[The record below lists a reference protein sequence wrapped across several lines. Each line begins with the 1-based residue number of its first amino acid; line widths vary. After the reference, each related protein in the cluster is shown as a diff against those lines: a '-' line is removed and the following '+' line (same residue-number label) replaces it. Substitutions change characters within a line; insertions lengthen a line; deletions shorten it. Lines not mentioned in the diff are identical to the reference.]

1 LKDSQK
7 SKLEKFAEE
16 NKDNPKLK
24 ELKTTID
31 RLYRKIDDM
40 KSKNQEYEDT
50 VYKAVRDSMSDF
62 DMPPVKKPVV
72 DKRTKGEEVT
82 VAMLADWQLGKVT
95 PSYNS
100 DVARERIDLY
110 GDKVIQLTNIR
121 RNAMPIKKCHVWI
134 LGDIV
139 EGEDIFP
146 GNQWLIDSSLYR
158 QVTKNGLEILGD
170 FIRKMLANFDEVH
183 VTAVIGN
190 HGRIGRYGQHHP
202 ETNMDRMLY
211 TMVETMLSNEE
222 RLTWNIPEYHEG
234 DRGWYAIDTIGKY
247 SCMLVHGDQFRG
259 TLGIPFYGVRKKV
272 LGWKSMAA
280 NPDIEM
286 DDFKDVAFGHWHQ
299 VFQQDINGIGVRCSG
314 SPESYNTF
322 AAENLAAMGRPSQ
335 RMMFVSPDR
344 GHVTAE
350 VAAVWLDIK
359 EDYKKK
365 KKG

>member
-1 LKDSQK
+1 MKN
-7 SKLEKFAEE
+7 LEEFAE
-16 NKDNPKLK
+16 DNVEDPQVTKLK
-24 ELKTTID
+24 KTID
-31 RLYRKIDDM
+31 NLYRRLDDI
-40 KSKNQEYEDT
+40 KRKNQDYQNT
-50 VYKAVRDSMSDF
+50 VYEAVSESMADF
-62 DMPPVKKPVV
+62 TMPPVKKPAM
-72 DKRTKGEEVT
+72 DKRKKGEEVA

-100 DVARERIDLY
+100 DVCRERIDLY
-110 GDKVIQLTNIR
+110 GKKVVQLTNIR
-121 RNAMPIKKCHVWI
+121 RKSMPIKKCHVWI

-158 QVTKNGLEILGD
+158 QVTKNGLEILGN
-170 FIRKMLANFDEVH
+170 FLRTMLANFDEVH

-190 HGRIGRYGQHHP
+190 HGRVGRRGQFHP

-211 TMVETMLSNEE
+211 TMCETMLSNED
-222 RLTWNIPEYHEG
+222 RLTWNIPEYFDG
-234 DRGWYAIDTIGKY
+234 DRGWYAIDRIGNY

-286 DDFKDVAFGHWHQ
+286 DDFKDLAFGHWHQ
-299 VFQQDINGIGVRCSG
+299 VFSQDINGIGVRCAG

-344 GHVTAE
+344 GHVTMEAQ
-350 VAAVWLDIK
+350 AVWLDMK
-359 EDYKKK
+359 EDV
-365 KKG
+365 

>member
-1 LKDSQK
+1 M
-7 SKLEKFAEE
+7 EEFAE
-16 NKDNPKLK
+16 DNVEDPQVTKLK
-24 ELKTTID
+24 KTID
-31 RLYRKIDDM
+31 NLYRRLDDI
-40 KSKNQEYEDT
+40 KRKNQDYQNT
-50 VYKAVRDSMSDF
+50 VYEAVSESMADF
-62 DMPPVKKPVV
+62 TMPPVKKPAM
-72 DKRTKGEEVT
+72 DKRKKGEEVA

-100 DVARERIDLY
+100 DVCRERIDLY
-110 GDKVIQLTNIR
+110 GKKVVQLTNIR
-121 RNAMPIKKCHVWI
+121 RKSMPIKKCHVWI

-158 QVTKNGLEILGD
+158 QVTKNGLEILGN
-170 FIRKMLANFDEVH
+170 FLRTMLANFDEVH

-190 HGRIGRYGQHHP
+190 HGRVGRRGQFHP

-211 TMVETMLSNEE
+211 TMCETMLSNED
-222 RLTWNIPEYHEG
+222 RLTWNIPEYFDG
-234 DRGWYAIDTIGKY
+234 DRGWYAIDRIGNY

-286 DDFKDVAFGHWHQ
+286 DDFKDLAFGHWHQ
-299 VFQQDINGIGVRCSG
+299 VFSQDINGIGVRCAG

-344 GHVTAE
+344 GHVTMEAQ
-350 VAAVWLDIK
+350 AVWLDMK
-359 EDYKKK
+359 EDV
-365 KKG
+365 

>member
-1 LKDSQK
+1 MSKDK
-7 SKLEKFAEE
+7 KNLEEFAEE
-16 NKDNPKLK
+16 NKENPKLK
-24 ELKTTID
+24 ELQRTID

-50 VYKAVRDSMSDF
+50 VYQAVRDSMADF
-62 DMPPVKKPVV
+62 DMPPVLKPVA
-72 DKRTKGEEVT
+72 DKRSKGEEVT

-100 DVARERIDLY
+100 DIARDRIKLY
-110 GDKVIQLTNIR
+110 SEKVVQLTNIR
-121 RNAMPIKKCHVWI
+121 RKSVPIKKCHVWI

-170 FIRKMLANFDEVH
+170 FLRHMLANFDEVH

-190 HGRIGRYGQHHP
+190 HGRLGRRGQFHP

-211 TMVETMLSNEE
+211 TMTKTMLANED
-222 RLTWNIPEYHEG
+222 RLTWNIPEYFDG
-234 DRGWYAIDTIGKY
+234 DRGWYAIDRIGKY
-247 SCMLVHGDQFRG
+247 SSMLVHGDQFRG
-259 TLGIPFYGVRKKV
+259 TLGIPWYGVRKKV

-280 NPDIEM
+280 NPDIGME
-286 DDFKDVAFGHWHQ
+286 DFQDLTFGHWHQ
-299 VFQQDINGIGVRCSG
+299 VYSQDINGITVRCSG
-314 SPESYNTF
+314 SPESYNTY

-344 GHVTAE
+344 GIVTMEAQ
-350 VAAVWLDIK
+350 AVWLDMK
-359 EDYKKK
+359 EDIKKK
-365 KKG
+365 KK